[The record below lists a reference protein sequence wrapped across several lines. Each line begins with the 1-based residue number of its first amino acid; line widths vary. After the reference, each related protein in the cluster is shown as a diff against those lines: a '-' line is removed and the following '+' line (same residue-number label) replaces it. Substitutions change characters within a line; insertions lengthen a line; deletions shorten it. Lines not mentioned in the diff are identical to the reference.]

1 MIGFMPE
8 IYPDELIYSTLAR
21 YANRSGYL
29 LNRAISE
36 ELFENSQIQPDILFL
51 NRYKSEVIEILT
63 KNKTMDDLI
72 RHHTMFNNYGL
83 FLMKERLN
91 DAYDSFIHMAGNYR
105 QKLPKTLSGHE
116 KTLKYCPVCAQQ
128 DLLKY
133 SETYWHRSW
142 QIEDI
147 EICPIHHCQLHS
159 TNISL
164 SAKAFSKFISAQ
176 EVVPNN
182 AEIIYSE
189 NKRQIELA
197 KYMYEVFQQDFELD
211 NNFSVGDFLHS
222 HLQRTKYVSPRGQ
235 QRNMELLYDD
245 FMNYY
250 ATLPYQ
256 KFNEMY
262 HLQKLFNNKRM
273 KFIGVCMLGM
283 FLNITPYDLV
293 HRSLPEYNVID
304 EFDRQVY
311 SYRNQGFKYTE
322 IAKKMNASYDVVKLI
337 GEGRYNATKKLKR
350 QSHNKGGVRAIDWNK
365 KDLQMLPLVKK
376 ALQEMWK
383 NSENDCCPIR
393 ITTFAV
399 TKKLN
404 VHSKYFTKLP
414 ECKKEIK
421 KYEESFPVFWAR
433 KVAWAVNFIA
443 ENGHTLNWK
452 GIRELTNLKRENYKK
467 CLPYLEGYLD
477 DKTLVYELKNL

>member
-29 LNRAISE
+29 LNRAIVE
-36 ELFENSQIQPDILFL
+36 ELLENPQIQPDILFL
-51 NRYKSEVIEILT
+51 NRYTSEVIEILT

-147 EICPIHHCQLHS
+147 EICPIHHCHLYS

-197 KYMYEVFQQDFELD
+197 EYMYEVFQQDFELD

-222 HLQRTKYVSPRGQ
+222 YLQGTKYVSPRGQ
-235 QRNMELLYDD
+235 QRNMELLYGD

-256 KFNEMY
+256 KFNEMH

-273 KFIGVCMLGM
+273 KFIGVCM
-283 FLNITPYDLV
+283 
-293 HRSLPEYNVID
+293 R
-304 EFDRQVY
+304 
-311 SYRNQGFKYTE
+311 
-322 IAKKMNASYDVVKLI
+322 
-337 GEGRYNATKKLKR
+337 
-350 QSHNKGGVRAIDWNK
+350 
-365 KDLQMLPLVKK
+365 
-376 ALQEMWK
+376 
-383 NSENDCCPIR
+383 
-393 ITTFAV
+393 
-399 TKKLN
+399 
-404 VHSKYFTKLP
+404 
-414 ECKKEIK
+414 EC
-421 KYEESFPVFWAR
+421 F
-433 KVAWAVNFIA
+433 
-443 ENGHTLNWK
+443 
-452 GIRELTNLKRENYKK
+452 
-467 CLPYLEGYLD
+467 
-477 DKTLVYELKNL
+477 